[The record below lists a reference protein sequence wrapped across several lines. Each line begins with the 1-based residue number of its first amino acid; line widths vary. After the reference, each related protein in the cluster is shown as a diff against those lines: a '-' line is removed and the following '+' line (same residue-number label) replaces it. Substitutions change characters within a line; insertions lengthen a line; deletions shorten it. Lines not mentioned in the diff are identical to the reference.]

1 MYVVFEVCPWCPIKI
16 FREFV
21 FLIRNLNNPN
31 RIAPSSPG
39 GCEVKE
45 EKVVVVHSREKIRL
59 ALHREEGKI
68 DYFWDCV
75 VGLPVA
81 LLVNKFL

>member
-1 MYVVFEVCPWCPIKI
+1 M
-16 FREFV
+16 
-21 FLIRNLNNPN
+21 
-31 RIAPSSPG
+31 
-39 GCEVKE
+39 KE